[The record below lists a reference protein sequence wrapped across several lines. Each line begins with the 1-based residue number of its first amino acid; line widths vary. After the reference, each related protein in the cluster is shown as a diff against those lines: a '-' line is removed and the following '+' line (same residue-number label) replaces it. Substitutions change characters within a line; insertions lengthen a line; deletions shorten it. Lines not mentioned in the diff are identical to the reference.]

1 MFIRNDDTITLVD
14 NPDAA
19 PEDQNTMVLRRR
31 IGLGEYGLL
40 LADDLALRQAQ
51 DGTLMTV
58 QQLMIYLCYY
68 LVAWRG
74 PNAPR
79 DQHGSVIPPSHDL
92 IAQLDYNDDLVYAA
106 LQKADELYQDQF
118 LKDPTAGLK
127 KKAIRRL
134 IRDGKQP

>member
-31 IGLGEYGLL
+31 INLAEYGLL

-51 DGTLMTV
+51 GGSLMTV

-68 LVAWRG
+68 LVAWYG
-74 PNAPR
+74 PTAPR
-79 DQHGSVIPPSHDL
+79 DHHGDLIPPSHEL
-92 IAQLDYNDDLVYAA
+92 IAQLDYTNDLVYAA

-127 KKAIRRL
+127 KKAIQRL
-134 IRDGKQP
+134 IRAGKQP